1 MNWSSI
7 TRYRGEAAI
16 IVGFILLLNPLVVG
30 AFDIG
35 DPDRY
40 RYEASEVSF
49 AANGTYTFS
58 THPVPLDS
66 DVACFGDEPS
76 RSCVLERALHTNG
89 GITYDGPTNHF
100 IHNEYG
106 YVHIWDEGF
115 FRPVSEER
123 PNGTVWYGLEAVSQE
138 EALRY
143 IPTPLERTD
152 RGVRTAIE
160 TGSYETSDELS
171 GAHELVQADDSY
183 YVVYP
188 TVVQEHRGMERS
200 LTAVVL
206 QWLLGIAG
214 AILILRGQRHRVERQ
229 TVG

>member
-1 MNWSSI
+1 MSWSSV

-58 THPVPLDS
+58 THPVPLNS

-76 RSCVLERALHTNG
+76 RSCVLERALHTDG

>member
-1 MNWSSI
+1 MDWSSV
-7 TRYRGEAAI
+7 TRYRSEAAI

-214 AILILRGQRHRVERQ
+214 AILILRGQRHRVE
-229 TVG
+229 

>member
-1 MNWSSI
+1 MDWSSVAG
-7 TRYRGEAAI
+7 YRGEVAI

-40 RYEASEVSF
+40 RYEAGEVSF
-49 AANGTYTFS
+49 STNGTYTFS
-58 THPVPLDS
+58 THPVPLDP

-76 RSCVLERALHTNG
+76 RSCVLERAIHTSE
-89 GITYDGPTNHF
+89 GITYDGPTKHF
-100 IHNEYG
+100 INNEYSF
-106 YVHIWDEGF
+106 VHIWEEGF
-115 FRPVSEER
+115 SRPVSEEQ

-143 IPTPLERTD
+143 IATPSERTNK
-152 RGVRTAIE
+152 GVRTAIE
-160 TGSYETSDELS
+160 TGSYETSDKLS
-171 GAHELVQADDSY
+171 GANELVQADNSY

-188 TVVQEHRGMERS
+188 TVVQEHRGIERRP
-200 LTAVVL
+200 TVVVL
-206 QWLLGIAG
+206 QWLLGITG
-214 AILILRGQRHRVERQ
+214 AILILRGQRHRVESQ

>member
-1 MNWSSI
+1 MDWSSV

-76 RSCVLERALHTNG
+76 RSCVLERAIHTNG
-89 GITYDGPTNHF
+89 GITYDGPTKQF
-100 IHNEYG
+100 INNKYS
-106 YVHIWDEGF
+106 YVHIWEEGF

-143 IPTPLERTD
+143 IATPLERTNK
-152 RGVRTAIE
+152 GVRTAIE

-171 GAHELVQADDSY
+171 GDHELVQADNSY
-183 YVVYP
+183 YVVSP
-188 TVVQEHRGMERS
+188 TVVQEHRGTERS
-200 LTAVVL
+200 LTVVVF
-206 QWLLGIAG
+206 QWLLGITG
-214 AILILRGQRHRVERQ
+214 AILILREQRHRIE
-229 TVG
+229 

>member
-1 MNWSSI
+1 MNWSSV

>member
-1 MNWSSI
+1 MNWSSV

-214 AILILRGQRHRVERQ
+214 AILILRGQRHRVE
-229 TVG
+229 

>member
-1 MNWSSI
+1 MNWSSV
-7 TRYRGEAAI
+7 TRYRSEAAI

-58 THPVPLDS
+58 THPVPIGS

-100 IHNEYG
+100 IHNKYR

-188 TVVQEHRGMERS
+188 TVVQEHRGIERS
-200 LTAVVL
+200 LTVVVL

-214 AILILRGQRHRVERQ
+214 AILILRGQRHRIE
-229 TVG
+229 

>member
-1 MNWSSI
+1 MNWSSV

-76 RSCVLERALHTNG
+76 RSCVLERALHTDG

>member
-1 MNWSSI
+1 MSWSSV

>member
-1 MNWSSI
+1 MDWSSV

-16 IVGFILLLNPLVVG
+16 VVGFILLLNPLVVG

-49 AANGTYTFS
+49 SANGTYTFS
-58 THPVPLDS
+58 THPVSLDS

-76 RSCVLERALHTNG
+76 RSCVLERAIHTNG
-89 GITYDGPTNHF
+89 GITYDGPTNDF
-100 IHNEYG
+100 INNEYS
-106 YVHIWDEGF
+106 YVHIWEEGF

-123 PNGTVWYGLEAVSQE
+123 PNGTVWYGLETVSQE

-143 IPTPLERTD
+143 IATPLERTNT
-152 RGVRTAIE
+152 GVRTAIE

-171 GAHELVQADDSY
+171 GTHELVQADDSY
-183 YVVYP
+183 YVVHP
-188 TVVQEHRGMERS
+188 TVVQEHRGTERS
-200 LTAVVL
+200 LTVVVL
-206 QWLLGIAG
+206 QWLLGITG
-214 AILILRGQRHRVERQ
+214 AILILRGQRNRIE
-229 TVG
+229 

>member
-1 MNWSSI
+1 MDWSSVM
-7 TRYRGEAAI
+7 RYRGEAAI

-76 RSCVLERALHTNG
+76 RSCVLERAIHTNG
-89 GITYDGPTNHF
+89 GITYDGPTKHLIN
-100 IHNEYG
+100 NEYS

-143 IPTPLERTD
+143 IATPLERTNK
-152 RGVRTAIE
+152 GVRTAIE
-160 TGSYETSDELS
+160 TGSYETPDELS

-183 YVVYP
+183 YVVSP
-188 TVVQEHRGMERS
+188 TVVKEHRGIERS
-200 LTAVVL
+200 QTVVVL
-206 QWLLGIAG
+206 QWLLGITG
-214 AILILRGQRHRVERQ
+214 AILILRGQRHRIE
-229 TVG
+229 